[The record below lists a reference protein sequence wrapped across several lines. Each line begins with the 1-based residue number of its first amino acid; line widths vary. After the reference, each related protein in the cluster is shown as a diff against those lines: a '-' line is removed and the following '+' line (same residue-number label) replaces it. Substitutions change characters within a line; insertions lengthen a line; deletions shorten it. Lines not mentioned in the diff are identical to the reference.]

1 MHTLEPHYRWRLEY
15 IASEDP
21 RSPFYQRVYSE
32 FEFSTKIYNY
42 YIHPQWDD
50 FGSETLYA
58 KILYVHYPNQYAII
72 ELIGEW
78 NDCLH
83 NDIMLLKQGLIDR
96 LQEHGISRFILI
108 AENVLNFHGSDDCYY
123 EEWYD
128 DIMDEDGWV
137 GIIGL
142 RDHIIEEMEAYNIHH
157 YLNFGPRFNIA
168 WRPQKP
174 QLVYESIRQAIEG
187 RPQLDVGT

>member
-1 MHTLEPHYRWRLEY
+1 MHTLEPHYKWRLEY

-21 RSPFYQRVYSE
+21 QSPFYGQVYSE

-50 FGSETLYA
+50 FGSETLYV
-58 KILYVHYPNQYAII
+58 KILYVNYADNYAIL

-83 NDIMLLKQGLIDR
+83 NDIMLLKQGVIDR
-96 LQEHGISRFILI
+96 MQEHDISKFILI
-108 AENVLNFHGSDDCYY
+108 AENVLNFHASDDCYY

-128 DIMDEDGWV
+128 DISDEDGWV
-137 GIIGL
+137 CILGL
-142 RDHIIEEMEAYNIHH
+142 RDHLIEEMEDHGIHN
-157 YLNFGPRFNIA
+157 YINFGPQFDMA

-174 QLVYESIRQAIEG
+174 ELVYEAIRYKIEDQG
-187 RPQLDVGT
+187 Y

>member
-1 MHTLEPHYRWRLEY
+1 MHTLEPHYKWRLEY

-21 RSPFYQRVYSE
+21 KSPFYGKVYSE

-50 FGSETLYA
+50 FGSETLYL
-58 KILYVHYPNQYAII
+58 KILYVNYADNYAIL

-83 NDIMLLKQGLIDR
+83 NDVMLLKQGVIDR
-96 LQEHGISRFILI
+96 LQEHGISKFILI

-123 EEWYD
+123 EEWYED
-128 DIMDEDGWV
+128 VADEDGWICFV
-137 GIIGL
+137 GL
-142 RDHIIEEMEAYNIHH
+142 LDHVMDEMEEYGIQH
-157 YLNFGPRFNIA
+157 YVNFGIDYNVI

-174 QLVYESIRQAIEG
+174 QLVYEAIRYKIEDWYK
-187 RPQLDVGT
+187 RLPE

>member
-1 MHTLEPHYRWRLEY
+1 MHTLEPYHKWRLEY

-21 RSPFYQRVYSE
+21 KSPFYKRTYSE

-58 KILYVHYPNQYAII
+58 KILYANYADNYAII

-83 NDIMLLKQGLIDR
+83 NDVMLLKQGLIDR
-96 LQEHGISRFILI
+96 LQEHDIFKFVLI
-108 AENVLNFHGSDDCYY
+108 VENVLNFHASDDCYY

-128 DIMDEDGWV
+128 DIADEEGWV
-137 GIIGL
+137 CMIGI
-142 RDHIIEEMEAYNIHH
+142 RDHIAEEMEEYGIHH
-157 YLNFGPRFNIA
+157 YLNFGPRFNVS
-168 WRPQKP
+168 WRPLKP
-174 QLVYESIRQAIEG
+174 ELVYESIRYELEG
-187 RPQLDVGT
+187 RRIG

>member
-1 MHTLEPHYRWRLEY
+1 MHTLEPHYKWRLEY

-21 RSPFYQRVYSE
+21 KSPFYGQIYSE
-32 FEFSTKIYNY
+32 FEFSTKIYNF

-50 FGSETLYA
+50 FGSETLYV
-58 KILYVHYPNQYAII
+58 KILYVNYADNYAIL

-83 NDIMLLKQGLIDR
+83 NDIMLFKQGVIDR
-96 LQEHGISRFILI
+96 LQEHGIAKFVLI
-108 AENVLNFHGSDDCYY
+108 AENVLNFHASDDCYY

-128 DIMDEDGWV
+128 DISDEEGWV
-137 GIIGL
+137 CVLGL
-142 RDHIIEEMEAYNIHH
+142 RDHIIEEMEEYGIHH
-157 YLNFGPRFNIA
+157 YINFGYEYNIN

-174 QLVYESIRQAIEG
+174 QMVYETIRYKIEEQG
-187 RPQLDVGT
+187 Y

>member
-1 MHTLEPHYRWRLEY
+1 MHTLEPHYKWRLEY

-21 RSPFYQRVYSE
+21 KSPFYQREYSE

-50 FGSETLYA
+50 FGSETLYS
-58 KILYVHYPNQYAII
+58 KLLYVSYADSYAII

-96 LQEHGISRFILI
+96 LQEHGISRFVLI
-108 AENVLNFHGSDDCYY
+108 IENVLNFHASDDCYY

-128 DIMDEDGWV
+128 DISDDEGWV
-137 GIIGL
+137 CLIGA
-142 RDHIIEEMEAYNIHH
+142 RDHVVEEMEDHGIHH
-157 YLNFGPRFNIA
+157 YLNFGDRFNVA
-168 WRPQKP
+168 WRPLKP
-174 QLVYESIRQAIEG
+174 QLVYETIRYELEG
-187 RPQLDVGT
+187 NRLNP